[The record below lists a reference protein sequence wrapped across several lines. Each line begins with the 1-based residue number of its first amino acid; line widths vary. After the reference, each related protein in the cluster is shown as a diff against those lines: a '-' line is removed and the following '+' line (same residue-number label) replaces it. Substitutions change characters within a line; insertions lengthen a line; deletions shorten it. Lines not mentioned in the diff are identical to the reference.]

1 MNKKIL
7 NYGLSKERLEKLIE
21 IASEEGIEIITA
33 RDEDLGQKTGYLL
46 GMEGFIKEED
56 NKTHTH
62 IDTEYLLL
70 KGFTNEELNYF
81 LQRQREENLIV
92 PHKSVLT
99 DNSKNWTL
107 GYLIDHIMG
116 EHKVMMLWEKLKQL
130 VKIALEVQN
139 LKQDEEL
146 ERLLSKGTT
155 VLSDRHMTEES
166 LREAYNNLYTY
177 LEKMEG

>member
-7 NYGLSKERLEKLIE
+7 SYGMTKERLNKLIE
-21 IASEEGIEIITA
+21 IASEEGIEIIIA
-33 RDEDLGQKTGYLL
+33 KDEDLGQKTGYLL
-46 GMEGFIKEED
+46 GMEGYEKEEV
-56 NKTHTH
+56 KTPSH
-62 IDTEYLLL
+62 IDTEYILL

-107 GYLIDHIMG
+107 SYLINHIMG
-116 EHKVMMLWEKLKQL
+116 EHKVMMIWDKLKQL
-130 VKIALEVQN
+130 VKIATEVQN
-139 LKQDEEL
+139 IKKDDKLEEL
-146 ERLLSKGTT
+146 LEGATN
-155 VLSDRHMTEES
+155 VLTDRNMTEES
-166 LREAYNNLYTY
+166 LREAYNNLYMY

>member
-1 MNKKIL
+1 M
-7 NYGLSKERLEKLIE
+7 
-21 IASEEGIEIITA
+21 
-33 RDEDLGQKTGYLL
+33 
-46 GMEGFIKEED
+46 
-56 NKTHTH
+56 
-62 IDTEYLLL
+62 
-70 KGFTNEELNYF
+70 
-81 LQRQREENLIV
+81 

-107 GYLIDHIMG
+107 GYLINHIMG

-146 ERLLSKGTT
+146 ERLLSKATT
-155 VLSDRHMTEES
+155 VLSDRQMTEES

>member
-7 NYGLSKERLEKLIE
+7 SYGMTKERLNKLNE
-21 IASEEGIEIITA
+21 IASEEGIEIIIA
-33 RDEDLGQKTGYLL
+33 KDEDLGQKTGYLL
-46 GMEGFIKEED
+46 GMEGFLKED
-56 NKTHTH
+56 VKTPAH
-62 IDTEYLLL
+62 IDTEYILL

-116 EHKVMMLWEKLKQL
+116 EHKVMMIWEKLKQL
-130 VKIALEVQN
+130 VKIATEVQN
-139 LKQDEEL
+139 LRPDDKLEEFL
-146 ERLLSKGTT
+146 VAATD
-155 VLSDRHMTEES
+155 VLKDRNMTEES
-166 LREAYNNLYTY
+166 LREAYNNLYKY
-177 LEKMEG
+177 LENMEG

>member
-7 NYGLSKERLEKLIE
+7 SYGMTKERLNKLIE
-21 IASEEGIEIITA
+21 IASEEGIEIIIA
-33 RDEDLGQKTGYLL
+33 KDEDLGQKTGYLL
-46 GMEGFIKEED
+46 GMEGFEKEEV
-56 NKTHTH
+56 KTPAH
-62 IDTEYLLL
+62 IDAEYILL

-107 GYLIDHIMG
+107 SYLINHIMG
-116 EHKVMMLWEKLKQL
+116 EHKVMMIWDKLKQL
-130 VKIALEVQN
+130 VKIATEVQN
-139 LKQDEEL
+139 IKKDDKLEEL
-146 ERLLSKGTT
+146 LEGATN
-155 VLSDRHMTEES
+155 VLTDRNMTEES
-166 LREAYNNLYTY
+166 LREAYNNLYMY

>member
-7 NYGLSKERLEKLIE
+7 SYGMANERLNKLLE
-21 IASEEGIEIITA
+21 IASEEGIEIIIA
-33 RDEDLGQKTGYLL
+33 KDEDLGQKTGYLL
-46 GMEGFIKEED
+46 GMEGFEKEESP
-56 NKTHTH
+56 TPSH
-62 IDTEYLLL
+62 IDTEYILL
-70 KGFTNEELNYF
+70 KGFTNEDLNYF

-116 EHKVMMLWEKLKQL
+116 EHKVMMIWEKLKQL
-130 VKIALEVQN
+130 VKIATEVQN
-139 LKQDEEL
+139 LKKDDKLEEL
-146 ERLLSKGTT
+146 LEGATN
-155 VLSDRHMTEES
+155 VLKDRNMTEES
-166 LREAYNNLYTY
+166 LREAYNNLYVY